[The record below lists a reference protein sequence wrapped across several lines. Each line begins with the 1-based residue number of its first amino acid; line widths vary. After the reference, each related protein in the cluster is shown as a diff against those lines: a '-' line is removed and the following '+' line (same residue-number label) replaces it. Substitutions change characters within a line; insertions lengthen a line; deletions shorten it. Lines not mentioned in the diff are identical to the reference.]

1 VRIDIVVYDG
11 VDELDALG
19 PLEVLRSAAAAG
31 ASISVRLLTRIAQES
46 VSGAFGLRFCADDV
60 FSVGADVVIVPGGG
74 WVNRSDRGAWGE
86 VQRGH
91 WLPLLGNAARSRS
104 VMASVCTG
112 ALLLAHAGV
121 VGGRRAT
128 THHAARADLAALGAD
143 VVEDRVVDD
152 GDLVT
157 SGGVTSGLDL
167 ALWLVERFAGRDL
180 ADTVA
185 RRMEYASARPE
196 LAGR

>member
-19 PLEVLRSAAAAG
+19 PLEVLRSAVAAG
-31 ASISVRLLTRIAQES
+31 ASISVRLVTRIAQES
-46 VSGAFGLRFCADDV
+46 V
-60 FSVGADVVIVPGGG
+60 
-74 WVNRSDRGAWGE
+74 
-86 VQRGH
+86 
-91 WLPLLGNAARSRS
+91 
-104 VMASVCTG
+104 
-112 ALLLAHAGV
+112 
-121 VGGRRAT
+121 
-128 THHAARADLAALGAD
+128 
-143 VVEDRVVDD
+143 
-152 GDLVT
+152 T
-157 SGGVTSGLDL
+157 SSLDL